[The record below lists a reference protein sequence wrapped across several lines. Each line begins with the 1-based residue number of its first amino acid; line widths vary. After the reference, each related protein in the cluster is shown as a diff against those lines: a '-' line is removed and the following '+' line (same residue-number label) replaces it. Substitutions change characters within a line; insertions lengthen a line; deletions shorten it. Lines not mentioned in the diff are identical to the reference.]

1 LNSASLRSAARASGA
16 LARLGV
22 GLALLLVAAPAV
34 ADDPPTADPPLTA
47 LEARGLVAEAL
58 LLESGAGDY
67 RGACDKFRELLSR
80 SDGLPDILVS
90 EALLRL
96 GLAHEALAGGP
107 ENLVLEQA
115 DRAEAAFQELLDRFP
130 TTRWADDARHRLR
143 SLEEHRKI
151 VPELPTKFRFDEDVG
166 GLYHARSRRHK
177 GRLEHETADG
187 EGVAAWRS
195 YVIGGEDDLLMV
207 RFAQK
212 KPRPLSVKV
221 RVSARNFPAHL
232 TFFLVDVDGVNHA
245 TKARNIRPEEGWV
258 QLTFTPSDF
267 SSLSVDRSAKLGDRP
282 IRYLMIQDVTGHSST
297 DRGENVVLFD
307 DLEVF

>member
-1 LNSASLRSAARASGA
+1 MNPSRRG
-16 LARLGV
+16 
-22 GLALLLVAAPAV
+22 LLLVAALLCATPAA
-34 ADDPPTADPPLTA
+34 ADDPPTADPPLTP

-67 RGACDKFRELLSR
+67 RGACDTYRELLAR

-96 GLAHEALAGGP
+96 GLAHETLAGGP
-107 ENLVLEQA
+107 EALILEEA

-130 TTRWADDARHRLR
+130 TTRWADDARYRLR

-151 VPELPTKFRFDEDVG
+151 VPQLPAKFSFDADVG

-177 GRLEHETADG
+177 GRLGHELADG

-212 KPRPLSVKV
+212 EPRPLSVKL

-232 TFFLVDVDGVNHA
+232 TFFLVDVEGVNHA
-245 TKARNIRPEEGWV
+245 TKPRNIRPEDGWTT
-258 QLTFTPSDF
+258 LTFAPGDF
-267 SSLSVDRSAKLGDRP
+267 SSLAVDRDAQLGDRP

>member
-1 LNSASLRSAARASGA
+1 MSFARGA
-16 LARLGV
+16 M
-22 GLALLLVAAPAV
+22 LALVLLATPAAAEG
-34 ADDPPTADPPLTA
+34 PPTAEPPLSP

-67 RGACDKFRELLSR
+67 RRACDTYRALLAR

-96 GLAHEALAGGP
+96 GLAHETLAGGP
-107 ENLVLEQA
+107 EALVLEEA
-115 DRAEAAFQELLDRFP
+115 DRAESAFQELLERFP
-130 TTRWADDARHRLR
+130 TTRWADDARYRLR

-151 VPELPTKFRFDEDVG
+151 VPALPTRFSFDADVG
-166 GLYHARSRRHK
+166 GLFHARSRRHK
-177 GRLEHETADG
+177 GRLGQETNDG

-212 KPRPLSVKV
+212 ESRPLSVRV

-245 TKARNIRPEEGWV
+245 TQVRNVRPEDGWV
-258 QLTFTPSDF
+258 TLSFKPEDF
-267 SSLSVDRSAKLGDRP
+267 SSLGADRSTKVGARP

-297 DRGENVVLFD
+297 DRGENIVLFD
-307 DLEVF
+307 DLEIF